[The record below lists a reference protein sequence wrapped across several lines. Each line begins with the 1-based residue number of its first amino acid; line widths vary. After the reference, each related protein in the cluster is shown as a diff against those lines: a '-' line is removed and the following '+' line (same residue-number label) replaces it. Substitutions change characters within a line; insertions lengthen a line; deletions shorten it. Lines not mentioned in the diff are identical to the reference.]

1 MALIEEINE
10 KNYISMIKKGTA
22 TVDEKIR
29 VLHAQQRNNNINL
42 NLFFDPTIWAYKLL
56 TDKQA
61 NSFKLRGFQ
70 DMLLNDRHP
79 FILCAAANQAGK
91 THAACVKVI
100 HHAYFVPNASV
111 LVISRSEPQ
120 AIYILDEIKWML
132 QRANISFETV
142 IAEIDNR
149 SELHIKNHGGKG
161 VSVIRCLPATERVLA
176 YLATLVVCD
185 EIGFWKIEREDP
197 IDFFERVIIS
207 RIQETVHWKPKVNG
221 VDISNY
227 FTMGQVFCI
236 SSTNA
241 QQGIMWSLW
250 NNSDYHHYQ
259 YCWLANPLNTIERYN
274 ELKKSKSADVF
285 DSVYA
290 AVFSSATGGFITA
303 KEYDDAVKGFVDKE
317 HKAIPSLTVPLYFG
331 GDIAGEDTVSRD
343 VDSTVLFGG
352 IKIREDKIDK
362 VKIEY
367 SNEFPLRSKK
377 ALVYDELARFKNIAQ
392 FAYDKMGVGD
402 SVKNDLMD
410 RHILAEYQIE
420 ALSYSLPNKSDVYY
434 NLKHLFEQRKILLP
448 PGLNK
453 LREQLLGLRFERTQ
467 GGHMTKPQIKIHHER
482 EGLHDDWADA
492 LANCCWATM
501 RGSAVPV
508 VGNFIPYGKIKGVV
522 KKKEDYKNK
531 GNYVPCP
538 KCDEYFW
545 SNQKHECITI

>member
-10 KNYISMIKKGTA
+10 KNYLYMIKKGSA
-22 TVDEKIR
+22 RVDEKIR
-29 VLHAQQRNNNINL
+29 ILQRQIDKNNINL
-42 NLFFDPTIWAYKLL
+42 YHFFDPTIWAYNLL
-56 TDKQA
+56 RDKQG

-70 DMLLNDRHP
+70 DTLLNDKHP

-132 QRANISFETV
+132 QRSNIPFDSV
-142 IAEIDNR
+142 IADIENR

-161 VSVIRCLPATERVLA
+161 VSVIRCLPSTERVLA
-176 YLATLVVCD
+176 YPATLIVCD
-185 EIGFWKIEREDP
+185 EIGFWKIERTDP
-197 IDFFERVIIS
+197 IDYFERVVIS
-207 RIQETVHWKPKVNG
+207 RIQETQHWKPKVNG
-221 VDISNY
+221 IDLSEY

-241 QQGIMWSLW
+241 QQGIMWNLW
-250 NNSDYHHYQ
+250 KNPDYHHYR
-259 YCWLANPLNTIERYN
+259 YCWLSNPLNTLERYN
-274 ELKKSKSADVF
+274 ELRKTKPTDVF

-303 KEYDDAVKGFVDKE
+303 AEYDDAIQQYTP
-317 HKAIPSLTVPLYFG
+317 IPSLTVPLYFG
-331 GDIAGEDTVSRD
+331 GDVAGEDTVSRD
-343 VDSTVLFGG
+343 VDSTILMGG
-352 IKIREDKIDK
+352 IKIREEKIDK
-362 VKIEY
+362 VKVEY
-367 SNEFPLRSKK
+367 SKEFPLRSKK

-402 SVKNDLMD
+402 SVKNDLVD

-420 ALSYSLPNKSDVYY
+420 ALTYSLPNKSDVYY
-434 NLKHLFEQRKILLP
+434 NLKHLFEQRKIILP

-467 GGHMTKPQIKIHHER
+467 GGHMTKPQIKIHHDR

-492 LANCCWATM
+492 LANFCWAAM

-508 VGNFIPYGKIKGVV
+508 VGNFIPHGKKVKV
-522 KKKEDYKNK
+522 KKVDYKNK
-531 GNYVPCP
+531 GNYIPCS
-538 KCDEYFW
+538 KCDEYRW
-545 SNQKHECITI
+545 SKEQHECATI